1 MNTPQATLTEM
12 LIPESAR
19 RHYEPAIPT
28 PPTPHNLR
36 QAGWRVVIHHL
47 RRGESRSTT
56 YASARK
62 ISDKYLGLG
71 EDGGY
76 EMQATGGFTK
86 VELWEPHRRID
97 HLPSAVGTARCSQ
110 RDAYCK
116 KVGVEVAL
124 RRALAS
130 LRAEVR

>member
-1 MNTPQATLTEM
+1 MSTHAKIRNPELT
-12 LIPESAR
+12 IPASAR

-36 QAGWRVVIHHL
+36 EAGWRVVIHHL
-47 RRGESRSTT
+47 RRGETRHTA
-56 YASARK
+56 YATARTMG
-62 ISDKYLGLG
+62 DLMP
-71 EDGGY
+71 DGDY
-76 EMQATGGFTK
+76 EMQATGGYTK
-86 VELWEPHRRID
+86 VELWEPHRRVD
-97 HLPSAVGTARCSQ
+97 ELPSAVGTARCSR

-116 KVGVEVAL
+116 KVGVEVAM